1 MGTKAV
7 NHSSFGKIEVHSK
20 GIVDGKGCP
29 RTLAKAVTRDPRLV
43 REATPLQMPCPS
55 SFCDNPPSVLLQIL
69 MSATRYL
76 MWK

>member
-7 NHSSFGKIEVHSK
+7 NHSSFGKVAVHSK
-20 GIVDGKGCP
+20 GIGDGRGYP

-43 REATPLQMPCPS
+43 PEATPLQMPCPS
-55 SFCDNPPSVLLQIL
+55 SSYDSPPSVLLQIL

-76 MWK
+76 IWK